1 MPDMDEII
9 GRIRRDMDT
18 QLRKRA
24 RRALGEGSDRA
35 GWSAEAGPP
44 PPGVAAPPAAGG
56 ATEAGARGRV
66 AGEGAGPAEVLTR

>member
-24 RRALGEGSDRA
+24 RRALGEGADRA
-35 GWSAEAGPP
+35 GWSAETGPP
-44 PPGVAAPPAAGG
+44 PPGVTAPPAAGG
-56 ATEAGARGRV
+56 AEAGARRRAV
-66 AGEGAGPAEVLTR
+66 GEGAGSAEVLTR

>member
-24 RRALGEGSDRA
+24 RRALGEGADRA
-35 GWSAEAGPP
+35 GWSAETGPP
-44 PPGVAAPPAAGG
+44 PPGAAAPLAAGG
-56 ATEAGARGRV
+56 AEAGARGGPV
-66 AGEGAGPAEVLTR
+66 LSEGAGPAEVLTR